1 MNKNTERTLVTQLR
15 SVIDGMAGTSFEEGY
30 FEGMNNDRQNQK
42 NLGRMVKLQKKLD
55 ILLSKI

>member
-1 MNKNTERTLVTQLR
+1 MNKNAEPTLVTQLR
-15 SVIDGMAGTSFEEGY
+15 SVIDLMAGTCFEEGY

-42 NLGRMVKLQKKLD
+42 NLGRLVKLQKKLD

>member
-1 MNKNTERTLVTQLR
+1 MNKTAERTLVTQLR
-15 SVIDGMAGTSFEEGY
+15 NVIQTMGELSFNEGY

>member
-1 MNKNTERTLVTQLR
+1 MNKNAERTLVTQLR
-15 SVIDGMAGTSFEEGY
+15 NVIQTMGELSFNEGY